1 MSFDI
6 WAARLP
12 RIEVYGTGGSLSVPD
27 PNNFDGPVELYSA
40 AAVDDGWVDIGST
53 AGYVASGRGYGL
65 ADLALAIAEG
75 RPHRAD
81 DELGLHVLDI
91 MESVQQAADTHASVE
106 LTTTCERPA
115 AVAGTVDLTE
125 G

>member
-1 MSFDI
+1 M
-6 WAARLP
+6 AP
-12 RIEVYGTGGSLSVPD
+12 SLHAS
-27 PNNFDGPVELYSA
+27 GELYSA
-40 AAVDDGWVDIGST
+40 SAVDDGWVDVGST
-53 AGYVASGRGYGL
+53 AGYVDSGRGYGL

-106 LTTTCERPA
+106 LTTTCRRPA
-115 AVAGTVDLTE
+115 AVEGTVDLT